1 LAVKKPEVA
10 EAPKYPLGELLAQ
23 SKEIFGVK
31 PEVVV
36 GAVHGVDVTDNKF
49 TVDEVKG
56 LIETFLKRKVK

>member
-1 LAVKKPEVA
+1 MA
-10 EAPKYPLGELLAQ
+10 EETRYPLGELLAQ

-36 GAVHGVDVTDNKF
+36 GAVHGVDVTVNNF

-56 LIETFLKRKVK
+56 HIEVFLKRKVK

>member
-1 LAVKKPEVA
+1 MA
-10 EAPKYPLGELLAQ
+10 EETRYPLGELLAQ

-36 GAVHGVDVTDNKF
+36 GAVHGIDVADNKF